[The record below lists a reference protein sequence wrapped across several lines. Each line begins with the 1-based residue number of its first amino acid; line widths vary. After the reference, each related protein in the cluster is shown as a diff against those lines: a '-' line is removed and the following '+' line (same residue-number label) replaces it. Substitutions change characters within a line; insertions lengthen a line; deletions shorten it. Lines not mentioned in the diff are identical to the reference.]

1 MDINQLLK
9 AIESI
14 VTNYLT
20 TGQVVAKEFNEI
32 DAAIRAYFIKYNGEP
47 TYLSKELDTHRFYG
61 RVYMTP
67 AEALSEME
75 LLLNPPLLPLLS
87 A

>member
-20 TGQVVAKEFNEI
+20 TGQVVVKEFNEI
-32 DAAIRAYFIKYNGEP
+32 DAAIRDYYIKNDWKDS
-47 TYLSKELDTHRFYG
+47 YLTKALDEHRHYG
-61 RVYMTP
+61 RVYTTA
-67 AEALSEME
+67 AEALAEME
-75 LLLNPPLLPLLS
+75 LLLSPPLLS